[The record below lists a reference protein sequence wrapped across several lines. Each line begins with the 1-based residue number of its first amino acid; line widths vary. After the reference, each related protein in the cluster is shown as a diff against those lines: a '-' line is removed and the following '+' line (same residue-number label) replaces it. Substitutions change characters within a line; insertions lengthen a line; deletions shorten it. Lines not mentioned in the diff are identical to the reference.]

1 MSSHRSSR
9 DDQAVYSLDLNL
21 GMGPRETSLNQFLGQ
36 LDCFRELLVLLG
48 LRHGQ
53 EGRQVSLGDSDR
65 FTNPQLVSA

>member
-1 MSSHRSSR
+1 MSGHRSSR

-48 LRHGQ
+48 LGHGQ

-65 FTNPQLVSA
+65 YTI